1 MVDTVGFEVQV
12 KRGKGWETLQR
23 FGADDAQGAKE
34 LFNQPPRDGDVT
46 GVRWMAE
53 TIDGN
58 GEFRQRSMGF
68 RSINGTKTLG
78 QGSGGQGS
86 GGQSPGPETAAASK
100 TAAKP
105 KSASPRTA
113 APRTTA
119 PKGAAQAA
127 AKPTP
132 YGKTAQG
139 RVATSNAP
147 VGRAGGPSDSGQMGP
162 ESFSFMRFIMDLFA
176 GGAAEK
182 AIIEGKHNDA
192 AGGAGAD
199 GRTAPNADAQAV
211 AKLVITSSGP
221 AAAGAVAALP
231 QPTIPQPTIP
241 QPTIPRGDMT
251 VFEDE
256 VDQPGP
262 DLAVTDATSLQFKN
276 FLECVR
282 GFEAFNRASTLPESD
297 LAITLFCF
305 GAIMLIEKDIDF
317 KSSRG
322 GMIAAE
328 CLKLIG
334 DKHTEAAFSM
344 ETLNRYTQH
353 ASAFQWIKA
362 GNSAYQIYSM
372 ARMEE
377 LRELVVRVFKSADD
391 PTKILGSSNPSAIFF
406 TDIVDSTALTQQLG
420 DDKAQEIVDHHDI
433 LVLEAAKQF
442 GGSRV
447 KHMGD
452 GLMLAFPDAGT
463 MAECAILIVDTIRR
477 LEGGGPVHPYQIR
490 CGGHFGEAIRKNND
504 YFGQTVQMAARI
516 CGAAEGNQARFSADL
531 GSDVARL
538 SNFKDCGGIAL
549 KGIKVPVRLVA
560 Y

>member
-46 GVRWMAE
+46 GVRWMSE

-68 RSINGTKTLG
+68 RSINGSKTLGQGSAG

-86 GGQSPGPETAAASK
+86 GAETAAAAAKAVAKPRSTPPK
-100 TAAKP
+100 AAVAPKGTTAPRGPAQAAKP
-105 KSASPRTA
+105 A
-113 APRTTA
+113 
-119 PKGAAQAA
+119 
-127 AKPTP
+127 P

-139 RVATSNAP
+139 RVASSIAP
-147 VGRAGGPSDSGQMGP
+147 AGGTAGQAGAGQAGA

-182 AIIEGKHNDA
+182 AILEGKYDGRHD
-192 AGGAGAD
+192 GGAAPVAD
-199 GRTAPNADAQAV
+199 T
-211 AKLVITSSGP
+211 KLVITPSGP
-221 AAAGAVAALP
+221 AAAGAVVALP
-231 QPTIPQPTIP
+231 PSSISEVAISGAAIP

-262 DLAVTDATSLQFKN
+262 DLAVTDATSVQFKN

-305 GAIMLIEKDIDF
+305 GAIMLIEEDIDF
-317 KSSRG
+317 KSNRG
-322 GMIAAE
+322 GMVAAE

-353 ASAFQWIKA
+353 PSAFQWIKA
-362 GNSAYQIYSM
+362 GNSAYSIYSM

-391 PTKILGSSNPSAIFF
+391 PTKILGAANPSAIFF
-406 TDIVDSTALTQQLG
+406 TDIVDSTALTQRLG
-420 DDKAQEIVDHHDI
+420 DEKAQEIVDHHDI

-447 KHMGD
+447 KRMGD

-531 GSDVARL
+531 GSEVARL

-549 KGIKVPVRLVA
+549 KEIKQPVRLVA